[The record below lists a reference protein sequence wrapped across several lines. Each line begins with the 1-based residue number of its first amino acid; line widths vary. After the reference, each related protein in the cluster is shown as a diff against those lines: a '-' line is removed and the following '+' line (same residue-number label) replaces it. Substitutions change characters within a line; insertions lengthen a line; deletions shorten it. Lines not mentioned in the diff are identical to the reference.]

1 MLKVNGEKVAYK
13 ILLACIGMS
22 ILTLPL
28 ALLQKVSI
36 GSIEFSASYL
46 FMGAVLGW
54 IPLRAL
60 LHLPKNIGRRLP
72 ASMAFPLITVGLV
85 AVFGVF
91 NGFDVRFLQS
101 IVLWVLF
108 TFLGMQMSDEALIE
122 RFSKL
127 MCWLGAASA
136 ILGIALYSI
145 NIPLIDLEAAGSDQY
160 FVDTFGHYR
169 ASSIFLNPNSFAY
182 FLMFYICFSFF
193 GNYETSKRSWLV
205 FACVAVAF
213 LLSGSRSAMAALGFL
228 LLLRII
234 LLFAL
239 RFRFPLLMAGNVAL
253 VSVLVALIAMA
264 DLFIG
269 KDIRFEKWSFSLDIF
284 FRQMQRVYLGVPEN
298 IPLEKLGLHFS
309 DNMFL
314 TILFKLG
321 GVGAAIFATYYLF
334 IMFRAIVTLAYGSRT
349 IRPFAAYFLG
359 STVLFFYSN
368 FLYFYPMVLIHGV
381 ATGLLLVRIQSK
393 GFSTSEHVEAAR

>member
-1 MLKVNGEKVAYK
+1 
-13 ILLACIGMS
+13 
-22 ILTLPL
+22 
-28 ALLQKVSI
+28 
-36 GSIEFSASYL
+36 
-46 FMGAVLGW
+46 
-54 IPLRAL
+54 
-60 LHLPKNIGRRLP
+60 
-72 ASMAFPLITVGLV
+72 
-85 AVFGVF
+85 
-91 NGFDVRFLQS
+91 
-101 IVLWVLF
+101 
-108 TFLGMQMSDEALIE
+108 
-122 RFSKL
+122 
-127 MCWLGAASA
+127 
-136 ILGIALYSI
+136 
-145 NIPLIDLEAAGSDQY
+145 
-160 FVDTFGHYR
+160 
-169 ASSIFLNPNSFAY
+169 
-182 FLMFYICFSFF
+182 
-193 GNYETSKRSWLV
+193 
-205 FACVAVAF
+205 
-213 LLSGSRSAMAALGFL
+213 
-228 LLLRII
+228 
-234 LLFAL
+234 
-239 RFRFPLLMAGNVAL
+239 MAGNVAL

-381 ATGLLLVRIQSK
+381 ATGLLLVRIPSK